1 MCFPFIRITRLLGEI
16 SRNRMKRF
24 PCRNTIQKTQIQK
37 STKPAHP
44 QLCRPLQKKEE
55 IVKFKTILTLA
66 LWTAA
71 LWLSIGCKT
80 TGPNTND
87 STPPTVE
94 FKVKGANG
102 QYATASSATL
112 TAASNEAVDF
122 MCVNSD
128 PEGVSSI
135 ALSYS
140 NHADSCT
147 TSGGAIYSGSFT
159 IDGLPAPATQ
169 NLSPNQGQVL
179 TSIPLLAT
187 VKSLSCSIPPQLKG
201 FPYGAKVT
209 VTCTGKNYSS
219 NSQASTTVKTLDIKL
234 Q

>member
-1 MCFPFIRITRLLGEI
+1 M
-16 SRNRMKRF
+16 
-24 PCRNTIQKTQIQK
+24 
-37 STKPAHP
+37 
-44 QLCRPLQKKEE
+44 
-55 IVKFKTILTLA
+55 KFKTILTLG
-66 LWTAA
+66 LFTAA
-71 LWLSIGCKT
+71 LSLSIGCKT
-80 TGPNTND
+80 NGPNTND

-94 FKVKGANG
+94 IKVKGANG

-112 TAASNEAVDF
+112 AVSSNDALDL

-140 NHADSCT
+140 NHSDSCT
-147 TSGGAIYSGSFT
+147 TGGGAIYSGSFT
-159 IDGLPAPATQ
+159 IDGVPAPATQ

-187 VKSLSCSIPPQLKG
+187 VKAPLSCSIPPQLKG